1 MVSLKNSAVTGGPT
15 QIIDKIFKG
24 WRDNFD
30 AHPHLT
36 LTELYE
42 KDKKAVTVRQEV
54 MENLESS
61 KFLKSLGFK
70 VPENLKLPYFNL
82 WVA

>member
-1 MVSLKNSAVTGGPT
+1 MVAGGPT
-15 QIIDKIFKG
+15 QVIDKIFKA
-24 WRDNFD
+24 WRDDFVAN
-30 AHPHLT
+30 PHLT

-61 KFLKSLGFK
+61 KFLESLGFN
-70 VPENLKLPYFNL
+70 VPEGLELPYFNL
-82 WVA
+82 WVACTS